1 MNISFTGRTAI
12 VTGGAGGFGSATAR
26 AFADAGANVVVADID
41 EARAK
46 DVARELPSA
55 HVVATDVTD
64 ETAVRKLVAETVER
78 FGALHVMVNN
88 AGLPHRQTPL
98 EGMDVTDADFQF
110 AINIRSVFLG
120 CKHAIPALREAGG
133 GVIVNVAS
141 VAGKRPRPGMVVYN
155 ATKGAVITLTRGLA
169 AEVGPQIRV
178 NAVNP
183 LVAQTGFIRNALG
196 IDCLDETM
204 QASLTTN
211 VPMGRIADPQDV
223 ASGIVYLAS
232 DQASFLTGVCLD
244 VDGGRS
250 IQ

>member
-26 AFADAGANVVVADID
+26 ALADAGANVVVADID

-88 AGLPHRQTPL
+88 AGLPHRQGPL

-196 IDCLDETM
+196 IDCLDETTH
-204 QASLTTN
+204 ASLTTN

-223 ASGIVYLAS
+223 ANGIVYLAA